1 MLADKSN
8 FIHYLFQMSD
18 GFNME
23 LLKWIHSMNEYRK
36 LFSAKDDKG
45 QTPLHHFVVHQE
57 NTKKIAA
64 IFQLVLKTFYSG
76 RRNMEIIEMGIS
88 LRVTLSHLV
97 I

>member
-76 RRNMEIIEMGIS
+76 KRNMEIIEMGM
-88 LRVTLSHLV
+88 
-97 I
+97 